1 MDRRE
6 LTETIASNITALR
19 QGAGMTQADL
29 AEKLNYTDKAVSK
42 WERAE
47 SLPDIAVIKE
57 IADLFGVSVDA
68 LMGSSDGLSDAGS
81 SAAASG
87 KTGGGKKILGMSAAR
102 FDISL
107 LSATAVWLVAVILYV
122 VMRSVGGDAGKLWL
136 IFVGAVPLTFTVLL
150 VFNCIWGHN
159 RLCQL
164 IIMLLTA
171 SVLAFLYLL
180 MLTVFGMNLW
190 QIFLIAVPAAAA
202 LLLWYLLENRNRS

>member
-1 MDRRE
+1 M
-6 LTETIASNITALR
+6 
-19 QGAGMTQADL
+19 
-29 AEKLNYTDKAVSK
+29 
-42 WERAE
+42 
-47 SLPDIAVIKE
+47 
-57 IADLFGVSVDA
+57 
-68 LMGSSDGLSDAGS
+68 
-81 SAAASG
+81 
-87 KTGGGKKILGMSAAR
+87 
-102 FDISL
+102 
-107 LSATAVWLVAVILYV
+107 
-122 VMRSVGGDAGKLWL
+122 
-136 IFVGAVPLTFTVLL
+136 LL

>member
-68 LMGSSDGLSDAGS
+68 LMGGGDGFSDAGS

-150 VFNCIWGHN
+150 VFNCVWGHN
-159 RLCQL
+159 RLGQL

-202 LLLWYLLENRNRS
+202 LLLWYLLEHRNRN